1 MHLTVLGASGAM
13 GHELTRQALERGHT
27 VTAVARDPSRILIPD
42 SERLKRV
49 SADVREP
56 QSIARALVDST
67 IVLSGLGVAKGDKP
81 GVLTAGA
88 RAVVAARLDRII
100 WLGAIGTGVS
110 AATAGLLTRL
120 LVQTFLRSELEDKVT
135 ADTLILKAGGTVF
148 HAGPISNGPL
158 SPTRRTVSLDQLP
171 RRIFPASVS
180 RATLVAAMLDEAE
193 SQRHAGHVVVPLDR

>member
-1 MHLTVLGASGAM
+1 MHLTVLGASGAT

>member
-135 ADTLILKAGGTVF
+135 ADTLILKTGGTVF